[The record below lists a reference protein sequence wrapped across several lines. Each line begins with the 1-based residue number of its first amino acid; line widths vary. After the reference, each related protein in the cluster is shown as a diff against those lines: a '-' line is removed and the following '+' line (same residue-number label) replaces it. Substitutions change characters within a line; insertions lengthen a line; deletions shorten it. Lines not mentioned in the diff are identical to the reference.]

1 MICEFFFI
9 FIVVTLLLILLL
21 ARLNLDG
28 SKMVKGVD
36 FNRTYAPVATWNAIR
51 ILLVMVPTNNWH
63 TIQIDYISAFPQA
76 PIERVLY
83 MSIPAGVTIEGK
95 NPKDYVLKCNKNIY
109 GQRQAGRV

>member
-51 ILLVMVPTNNWH
+51 ILLVMVLTNNWYS
-63 TIQIDYISAFPQA
+63 IQIDYVSAFPQA

-83 MSIPAGVTIEGK
+83 MSILAGVTIKGK